1 MKEKREKWIKE
12 KQVYFSVKR
21 CQRKLK
27 ELFKIRAGTQ
37 QQRHQTRLKQA
48 LSFLAHSSM
57 QVAEE
62 KTKLVVIDFLKAYS
76 QKFKIKNLI
85 LDFHFRVVKM
95 QERFKIFLKRII
107 QRREIL

>member
-1 MKEKREKWIKE
+1 VKEKREKWIRE

-62 KTKLVVIDFLKAYS
+62 QSKLLR
-76 QKFKIKNLI
+76 NR
-85 LDFHFRVVKM
+85 FHEGLFSKVQDK
-95 QERFKIFLKRII
+95 ESNS
-107 QRREIL
+107 